1 MLNREI
7 LLKRNRNNLALIYL
21 EMRLEER
28 EEREE
33 REEVESKLLIV
44 WPQQKT

>member
-7 LLKRNRNNLALIYL
+7 LLKRNRNNLPLIYL
-21 EMRLEER
+21 EMRL
-28 EEREE
+28 EE

>member
-7 LLKRNRNNLALIYL
+7 LLKRNRNNLPLIYL
-21 EMRLEER
+21 EMRLEQR